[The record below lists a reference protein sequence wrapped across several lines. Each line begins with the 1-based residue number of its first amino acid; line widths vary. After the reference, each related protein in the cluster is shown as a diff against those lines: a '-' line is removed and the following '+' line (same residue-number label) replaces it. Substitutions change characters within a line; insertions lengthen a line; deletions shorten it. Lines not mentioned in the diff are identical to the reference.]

1 MSSKQTIL
9 EIQTVHG
16 KTEKPS
22 SFLNIQALRQAAVR
36 LADLHRAGSSLNTRD
51 LVALLICHAAR
62 SRRASLPFAP
72 VHLHTADP
80 LGKTAIRMSFH

>member
-1 MSSKQTIL
+1 MSSKQKIL
-9 EIQTVHG
+9 EIAAIRG

-22 SFLNIQALRQAAVR
+22 LLNIQALQQAAIR
-36 LADLHRAGSSLNTRD
+36 LADLRRTGSSLNTRD

-72 VHLHTADP
+72 VFLNASDP
-80 LGKTAIRMSFH
+80 LGKRAVRLNFH